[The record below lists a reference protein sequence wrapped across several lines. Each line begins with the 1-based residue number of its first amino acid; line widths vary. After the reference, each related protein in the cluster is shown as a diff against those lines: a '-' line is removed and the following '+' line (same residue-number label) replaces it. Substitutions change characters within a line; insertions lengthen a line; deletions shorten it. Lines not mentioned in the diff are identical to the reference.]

1 MILDVL
7 NYELTDIFTNLGM
20 NTGGGEFSFV
30 VPQDKN
36 LSARILIDMQLKN
49 AGLPMD
55 DDYFYETYGIEKPK
69 NYEELKKAKEAR
81 TPAPNVKPEE
91 KEETE
96 DGTEKEDKKDDKN
109 DTPEEKDEK
118 KKTNFGRTSFP
129 AFPIFFRTPPKKA
142 RGRV

>member
-20 NTGGGEFSFV
+20 NTAGGEFSFV

-81 TPAPNVKPEE
+81 TPDLNVKPEE
-91 KEETE
+91 KEEPE
-96 DGTEKEDKKDDKN
+96 DGKEKEDKEDEKDDS
-109 DTPEEKDEK
+109 PEEKTNK
-118 KKTNFGRTSFP
+118 KKENFFKNLFSSFFQD
-129 AFPIFFRTPPKKA
+129 APKGDKGA
-142 RGRV
+142 ALEF